1 MWFSFVCED
10 VNSQGDIVLP
20 KCIDNIVKLFDK
32 YNIQYRID
40 NNADSCNDISNFEKK
55 IGRSSDVI
63 VLVFSDKYF
72 RSLHCMYEFVQIR
85 SALKKYPKRCLL
97 CVKSGDVDLSDPNY
111 LLELEHYWGN
121 IKQEYE
127 TLSFTILGIL
137 NALLGDKYKVLVAIL
152 GAECANEEDNAV

>member
-72 RSLHCMYEFVQIR
+72 RSLHCMYER
-85 SALKKYPKRCLL
+85 
-97 CVKSGDVDLSDPNY
+97 
-111 LLELEHYWGN
+111 
-121 IKQEYE
+121 
-127 TLSFTILGIL
+127 
-137 NALLGDKYKVLVAIL
+137 
-152 GAECANEEDNAV
+152 